1 MKAARLYSFEDIRIE
16 DVPVPEIGPHDALVM
31 TRACGICSG
40 DVMPW
45 YIQQKAPLVIGHEPS
60 GVIAAV
66 GEKVDA
72 FSKGDRVF
80 VHHHAPCMVCRYCRR
95 TDFVQCET
103 WKASRI
109 VPGGIAEYILVPA
122 VNLQN
127 DTIGIPDSMSF
138 EDAAL
143 IEPTAC
149 VVKGLRRTRLQKGD
163 TVLVIGLGVMGMIH
177 LLMLRSMGAGTIIA
191 ADMIDYRRQKAL
203 EFGADA
209 VIDVS
214 EVGLELGLRD
224 LTAGGMAE
232 LVVVGPNS
240 AEVMSQGIS
249 CVRPGGEVLFFTPA
263 RPGERLTIDP
273 NYLYFRDIN
282 IITSYSCG
290 PNDTAQACE
299 LIRQKVVSADKLVTH
314 RFPIEKTG
322 DAFALTSRA
331 GESLKVLVV
340 FA

>member
-1 MKAARLYSFEDIRIE
+1 MKIARLYSFEDIRIE
-16 DVPVPEIGPHDALVM
+16 DVPVPEIGPHEALIR

-45 YIQQKAPLVIGHEPS
+45 YIEQKAPLVIGHEPA

-66 GEKVDA
+66 GDRVDM
-72 FSKGDRVF
+72 FKKGDRVF
-80 VHHHAPCMVCRYCRR
+80 VHHHAPCMACRYCRR
-95 TDFVQCET
+95 GDFVQCET

-127 DTIGIPDSMSF
+127 DTISIPESMSF
-138 EDAAL
+138 EDATL

-149 VVKGLRRTRLQKGD
+149 VLKGLKRTRIRRGD
-163 TVLVIGLGVMGMIH
+163 VVLVIGLGVMGMIH
-177 LLMLRSMGAGTIIA
+177 VLLLKEQGAGRIIA
-191 ADMIDYRRQKAL
+191 ADRVPYRLAKAR

-209 VIDVS
+209 VIDVTTT
-214 EVGLELGLRD
+214 GLKQGLQELTG
-224 LTAGGMAE
+224 GGMAE
-232 LVVVGPNS
+232 LVVAGPNS
-240 AEVMSQGIS
+240 ADVMMQGMA

-263 RPGERLTIDP
+263 RPGERLTVDP

-282 IITSYSCG
+282 VITSYSCG
-290 PNDTAQACE
+290 PDDTKQACA
-299 LIRQKVVSADKLVTH
+299 LIGQKVVSADKLVTH
-314 RFPIEKTG
+314 RFPIDKTG
-322 DAFALTSRA
+322 EAFTLTSRA
-331 GESLKVLVV
+331 GESLKSLVV